1 MSKNDTSSHP
11 NDSPVHHVGERG
23 GGAAHTAIVG
33 GGAVSGVGHR
43 QGVMDR
49 LDASTSSVAKHKKKD
64 KQVSSLYT
72 HSHDTTQGDKRER
85 EREREKEVY

>member
-1 MSKNDTSSHP
+1 M
-11 NDSPVHHVGERG
+11 HHVGERG

-49 LDASTSSVAKHKKKD
+49 LDASTSSVAKHKKD

-85 EREREKEVY
+85 EREREREKEVY